1 MHSSTTQGQE
11 NFVSRIA
18 ERAADAAARG
28 EVASTW
34 QVTRDSVRIWAR
46 RAPEWLHSCCKI
58 QTETENRGPV
68 INISRLHF
76 AHLPT
81 PIETLPRLSQVLDGP
96 SLLVK
101 RDDQTGLAFGGN
113 KTRKLE
119 FLMAD
124 ARDQG
129 AKTLV
134 SGGALQSNHCRQT
147 AAAAARFGFKCV
159 LVLTGEKPRQPSA
172 NLLLDELFGA
182 QVVYVAERKDRD
194 RILQETF
201 DRAAKQG
208 MKPYL
213 VPYGGSSP
221 TGALGYAF
229 AMKELMEQNLQT
241 DWIVF
246 ATSSGGTHA
255 GLLLGQR
262 VFGYKG
268 KVLGISIDESENWL
282 KNQVSELASLT
293 SEKLGKRIEFTP
305 GEVVANANYCSAGYG
320 VLTEQER
327 EAIHLFATREGLLLD
342 PVYTGRA
349 AAGMIDLIR
358 NGFFKKDETVLF
370 LHTGGQPAL
379 FAEQYANKI

>member
-1 MHSSTTQGQE
+1 MQWE
-11 NFVSRIA
+11 
-18 ERAADAAARG
+18 
-28 EVASTW
+28 
-34 QVTRDSVRIWAR
+34 AR
-46 RAPEWLHSCCKI
+46 RLTGERSVPCM
-58 QTETENRGPV
+58 T
-68 INISRLHF
+68 NISRLNF
-76 AHLPT
+76 ADLPT
-81 PIETLPRLSQVLDGP
+81 PIEALPRLSDALGGAR
-96 SLLVK
+96 LLIK

-119 FLMAD
+119 FLVAE
-124 ARDQG
+124 ARDQR

-147 AAAAARFGFKCV
+147 AAAAARFGFKCI
-159 LVLTGEKPRQPSA
+159 LVLTGEKPPLPSA

-182 QVVYVAERKDRD
+182 EIVHVAERKDRD

-201 DRAAKQG
+201 DQAAEKG
-208 MKPYL
+208 MRPYL

-229 AMKELMEQNLQT
+229 AMKELIEQNLQA

-268 KVLGISIDESENWL
+268 KILGISIDESEEWL
-282 KNQVSELASLT
+282 KQHVSELASLA
-293 SEKLGKRIEFTP
+293 SEKLVRRIGFTP
-305 GEVVANANYCSAGYG
+305 GEVLANANYCSAGYG
-320 VLTEQER
+320 VLTERER
-327 EAIHLFATREGLLLD
+327 EAIRLFATYEGLLLD

-358 NGFFKKDETVLF
+358 KGFFKTDETVLF

-379 FAEQYANKI
+379 FADQYANKIEAAD